1 MSMMSRIL
9 SAFNMY
15 CLLVRCKLPDQSA
28 KDSFKCACNDWAFQ
42 IAATR
47 QPDTWK
53 EQGFWCSTTMTMM
66 NFDGSTKYVYNPY
79 SLSELQAI
87 LAAVQPSGLTLL
99 DEYLK
104 CVADGGTCNPPSN
117 NVFDRQ
123 QVMQR
128 DVHEQRQRV
137 PGCVEVGRMYT
148 SGFLSFRF
156 TFAILCFTFRQ
167 IT

>member
-1 MSMMSRIL
+1 MKTPD
-9 SAFNMY
+9 
-15 CLLVRCKLPDQSA
+15 CLYTLQIRRCKLPDQSA